1 MIYMAKNTK
10 VQTFANSK
18 GEIIATGRITPTFI
32 DLTLKDG
39 TRFYRSESIDYKF
52 LSALDIAKVVE
63 IGVENK

>member
-1 MIYMAKNTK
+1 MANKSN
-10 VQTFANSK
+10 VQTFANSQ

-52 LSALDIAKVVE
+52 LSALDIAKVIE
-63 IGVENK
+63 IGVNNK